1 MAKKDAGL
9 RFLRNLKSGVPLY
22 LRMEDEGGA
31 WRRPGIFDESYFSE
45 GVGKRIDDEF
55 QNHSAQVEGKYGSS
69 IGMAIIEDGFHE
81 SGNDRISHSRVTYQD
96 KDGKHLTRRH
106 VAEKPDEQKE
116 SDKK

>member
-69 IGMAIIEDGFHE
+69 IGMAIIE
-81 SGNDRISHSRVTYQD
+81 VTYQD